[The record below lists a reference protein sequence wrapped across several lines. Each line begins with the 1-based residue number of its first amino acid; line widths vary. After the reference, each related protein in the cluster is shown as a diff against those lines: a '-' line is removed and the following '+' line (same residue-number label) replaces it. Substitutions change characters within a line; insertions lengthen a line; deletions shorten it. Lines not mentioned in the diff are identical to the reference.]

1 MWPQSWWREHT
12 VVQACS
18 YFCDCVYLLVMAEGN
33 PTSLACFLMKF
44 CHWSQQQRNKSFGES
59 LETGNVSF
67 GTTTPLNVYQKELIR
82 EVVLPHGAFHAPL
95 SLLPSP
101 CFCHG
106 LPLLSHFLSQLH
118 HFPLDLL
125 LLHLGLQGLPSF
137 FLLYV
142 ELGLRQNGFLQGLF
156 LPLQL

>member
-1 MWPQSWWREHT
+1 MGRVWRQEEEMF
-12 VVQACS
+12 S
-18 YFCDCVYLLVMAEGN
+18 LGPPLLLRLPKGA
-33 PTSLACFLMKF
+33 
-44 CHWSQQQRNKSFGES
+44 NK
-59 LETGNVSF
+59 
-67 GTTTPLNVYQKELIR
+67 

-95 SLLPSP
+95 SLLHSP

-125 LLHLGLQGLPSF
+125 LFHLGLQGLPSVL
-137 FLLYV
+137 LLYL